1 MTEHS
6 ALPKVTDDGIIA
18 ICLEM
23 RPGLMRF
30 LEARGAAS
38 HEAEDLVQEIMLKLS
53 AQPTGPIADPKAYL
67 YKMAHNI
74 FIDRRRS
81 AVLRKRREDH
91 WHGAMAEP
99 NPEADRQPSIETILI
114 DRERLAFVRG
124 RLAMLPERT
133 VDILRRYRLDGEPQ
147 KDIACAHGISV
158 SAVEKHLQRAYRLI
172 MDAREDLDAENADE
186 NRLSIKDIQHEF

>member
-74 FIDRRRS
+74 FIDRR
-81 AVLRKRREDH
+81 
-91 WHGAMAEP
+91 
-99 NPEADRQPSIETILI
+99 
-114 DRERLAFVRG
+114 
-124 RLAMLPERT
+124 
-133 VDILRRYRLDGEPQ
+133 
-147 KDIACAHGISV
+147 
-158 SAVEKHLQRAYRLI
+158 
-172 MDAREDLDAENADE
+172 
-186 NRLSIKDIQHEF
+186 